1 MTTKEKIVV
10 EALRLFSTS
19 GFEAVSVRD
28 IAGAVGVHESSLY
41 KHYKNKQDIFDTIIE
56 QSSQRIH
63 AIHQKLAV
71 PGSANSSM
79 AQEYKEMSIETL
91 GQISSN
97 LFLFYLRDDVVG
109 QFRKMLTIEQY
120 RNSAVSNLFKKIFI
134 DDALQ
139 FQSAIF
145 KKFME
150 AGTFVKGDP
159 YIMALHFYSPIFL
172 LLCKYDSTIDNDL
185 EASGLIKQ
193 HIAEFSGHYA
203 VKSED
208 ENVEIVHKEA

>member
-1 MTTKEKIVV
+1 MRTKEKILV
-10 EALRLFSTS
+10 EALRLFSIS

-41 KHYKNKQDIFDTIIE
+41 KHYKNKQDIFDTIIDK
-56 QSSQRIH
+56 SAQRIH

-71 PGSANSSM
+71 PNPEHSTL
-79 AQEYKEMSIETL
+79 AQEYKEMSLETL
-91 GQISSN
+91 GEISSE

-120 RNSAVSNLFKKIFI
+120 RNSTVSNLFKKIFI

-145 KKFME
+145 KKFMD
-150 AGTFVKGDP
+150 AGSFVKGDP

-172 LLCKYDSTIDNDL
+172 LLCKYDSTSDNDL
-185 EASGLIKQ
+185 EASGFIKK
-193 HIAEFSGHYA
+193 HIAEFSSHYA
-203 VKSED
+203 VNPED
-208 ENVEIVHKEA
+208 